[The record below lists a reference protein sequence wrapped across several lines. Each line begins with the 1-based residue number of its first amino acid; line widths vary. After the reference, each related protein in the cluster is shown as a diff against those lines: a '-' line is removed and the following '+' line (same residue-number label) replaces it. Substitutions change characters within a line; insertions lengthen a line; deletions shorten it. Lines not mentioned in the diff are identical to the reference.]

1 MNNFVW
7 IESYKT
13 YINIF
18 AITSIDASTPRDYYV
33 KMADGDCYTLD
44 AEEIELILTRRNN

>member
-18 AITSIDASTPRDYYV
+18 AITSIDASVPGDYYV

-44 AEEIELILTRRNN
+44 AEEIRLILDWRDN